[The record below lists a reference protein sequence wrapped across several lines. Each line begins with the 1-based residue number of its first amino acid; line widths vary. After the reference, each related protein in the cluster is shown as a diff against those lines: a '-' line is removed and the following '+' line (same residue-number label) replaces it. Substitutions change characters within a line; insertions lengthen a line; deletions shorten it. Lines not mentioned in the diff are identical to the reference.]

1 MVAEVATG
9 RVVEVIAG
17 FYHVAL
23 GPDRTVMCRARG
35 RLKGAEGIYPGDLV
49 RVLLLEDEPGTGRVE
64 EVMPR
69 ESLLARPAVAN
80 VKRVLLVTSL
90 AKPRPQSLLLDRL
103 LVLADQAGLEPVI
116 VWNKADLEADE
127 ESRQLVEIYRA
138 PGYTSVVTSAR
149 TGQGMEELT
158 ACLEDGVA
166 VLAGPSG
173 AGKSSILNRLA
184 PEASQE
190 TSAVSRKSGRGRHT
204 TRSARLCRVGGGWLA
219 DTPGF
224 SRLDLPLM
232 EPRELSPA
240 YPEFDE
246 HAPHCRYD
254 GCLHASEPDCAVRE
268 AAETGAI
275 PPLRY
280 EQYRRLLD
288 EVTEAYRNRYR

>member
-35 RLKGAEGIYPGDLV
+35 RLKGADGIYPGDLV
-49 RVLLLEDEPGTGRVE
+49 RVLLLEDEPGAGRVE
-64 EVMPR
+64 EVLPR

-80 VKRVLLVTSL
+80 VRWVVLVTPL
-90 AKPRPQSLLLDRL
+90 ARPRPQSLLLDRL
-103 LVLADQAGLEPVI
+103 LVMTFQAGLEPVI
-116 VWNKADLEADE
+116 VWNKADLDADE
-127 ESRQLVEIYRA
+127 ESLGLIDIYRA
-138 PGYTSVVTSAR
+138 AGYTTVVASAA
-149 TGQGMEELT
+149 TGQGMEELIH
-158 ACLEDGVA
+158 CLADGVA

-184 PEASQE
+184 PGAGQE

-204 TRSARLCRVGGGWLA
+204 TRSARLCPVGEGWVA

-232 EPRELSPA
+232 EPRELPAA
-240 YPEFDE
+240 YPEFVQR
-246 HAPHCRYD
+246 APQCRYD

-268 AAETGAI
+268 AVESGAI